1 MACLLLW
8 LTAPQ
13 DHFKGKVRSC
23 KGRHG
28 PLQASV
34 CVCVSTVRAK
44 KGRGYKSQDPKFRI
58 HDAGRDINH
67 GRIERI
73 LVAEVHFRS

>member
-1 MACLLLW
+1 M
-8 LTAPQ
+8 
-13 DHFKGKVRSC
+13 
-23 KGRHG
+23 
-28 PLQASV
+28 V